1 MIIKFINGVN
11 NNRSDFKGK
20 IEYIRDPQKTN
31 EKLIGSICCSKK
43 YPYNDMLSTKRLF
56 RQINGKQYEHYVIGF
71 SPRDKIDCDNA
82 LRVIRDISGYFKGHQ
97 SIFALHTNTDN
108 LHAHVVMNN
117 INCNGKRFRQWK
129 PQLEDFKSY
138 VNTVCLKYNIEPIR
152 GTLLRRPTDDE
163 TEYEFTSE
171 ELKTFYFGG
180 RIMNKNTM
188 PNARLVETFVD
199 SNNCDTPAY
208 YNSILPMMPMV
219 CPPQIPNCYNSC
231 NYPSVPAADS
241 SYVAEPVVTYP
252 TELVNLNINV
262 GDTVNVV
269 ANSKQECIELLHAV
283 AEESRNNAVN
293 LDIKELLAAC
303 AELGTP
309 VNVNIGTVYNA
320 GVYSNR

>member
-1 MIIKFINGVN
+1 MTANIGIIITANV
-11 NNRSDFKGK
+11 
-20 IEYIRDPQKTN
+20 
-31 EKLIGSICCSKK
+31 
-43 YPYNDMLSTKRLF
+43 
-56 RQINGKQYEHYVIGF
+56 
-71 SPRDKIDCDNA
+71 
-82 LRVIRDISGYFKGHQ
+82 
-97 SIFALHTNTDN
+97 
-108 LHAHVVMNN
+108 
-117 INCNGKRFRQWK
+117 
-129 PQLEDFKSY
+129 
-138 VNTVCLKYNIEPIR
+138 
-152 GTLLRRPTDDE
+152 
-163 TEYEFTSE
+163 
-171 ELKTFYFGG
+171 KTFYFGG

-188 PNARLVETFVD
+188 PNARLVETIVD